1 MATVEVRQLRE
12 RIRCRMALVGL
23 RAGVKNRIQALLHR
37 LGLLHD
43 HSDLFGLAIG
53 QPSFR
58 SRAMIAV
65 KSGMRSSVVIGDARI
80 AAARRDR
87 KI

>member
-37 LGLLHD
+37 LAYCTTTAIYSGSPSGSH
-43 HSDLFGLAIG
+43 LFA
-53 QPSFR
+53 PER
-58 SRAMIAV
+58 
-65 KSGMRSSVVIGDARI
+65 
-80 AAARRDR
+80 
-87 KI
+87 